1 MLVSAWNITQP
12 GVVWGPTHSLWEE
25 WLVSEEV
32 GQGWPLLV
40 KVTNDFPLI
49 AFFLKSHPQA
59 AYSSTRLVMQ
69 IGKRPKLLI

>member
-1 MLVSAWNITQP
+1 MYSTVYRCKLSVYTAVLSTKMQIHN
-12 GVVWGPTHSLWEE
+12 LYF
-25 WLVSEEV
+25 EV
-32 GQGWPLLV
+32 GQGWPLLI

-49 AFFLKSHPQA
+49 VFFLKSHPQA